1 MDSVDLHTHT
11 THSDGTLDPLAVI
24 KLAKEK
30 SLRAIAITDHD
41 TVSGVAESLKLGEA
55 YGLEVIPAIEISA
68 RYKSGEIHILGYD
81 IDWQNQNL
89 VATLIDLRDG
99 RNERNPQIVERLRAL
114 GFDIDYSEVKAVAG
128 DGTVGRPH
136 IAQVLLQR
144 GHVASIS
151 EAFERF
157 LKDGAIAYVPR
168 ANLGPERV
176 VGLILEAGGIP
187 VLAHPSR
194 LDGSLDELEKLC
206 ASLVNSGLMGVEV
219 LYSTHD
225 KSQVE
230 LYQGL
235 ASKYGLLVT
244 GGSDFHGANKPGI
257 ELGTG
262 KGNLRVPYCVVEKMR
277 QKRI

>member
-1 MDSVDLHTHT
+1 MDLVDLHTHT
-11 THSDGTLDPLAVI
+11 THSDGTLVPLEI
-24 KLAKEK
+24 IQLAKEK
-30 SLRAIAITDHD
+30 ALRAIAITDHD
-41 TVSGVAESLKLGEA
+41 TVSGVAQSLKLGEA

-68 RYKSGEIHILGYD
+68 RYKSGEIHILGYY
-81 IDWQNQNL
+81 IDWENQNL
-89 VATLIDLRDG
+89 VATLAEVRQG

-136 IAQVLLQR
+136 IARVLLQR
-144 GHVASIS
+144 GYVASIA

-168 ANLGPERV
+168 ASLQPERV
-176 VGLILEAGGIP
+176 VSLILEAGGVP

-194 LDGSLDELEKLC
+194 LDGSLDELETLC

-219 LYSTHD
+219 LYSSHD
-225 KSQVE
+225 KLQVE
-230 LYQGL
+230 LYQDL
-235 ASKYGLLVT
+235 ARKYGLLVT
-244 GGSDFHGANKPGI
+244 GGSDFHGKNKPGI

-262 KGNLRVPYCVVEKMR
+262 KGDLRVPYCVVDKMR
-277 QKRI
+277 QKKN